1 LSVLGSTGLES
12 LDFLSRSER
21 PSDAWKSQQQALLDQ
36 AKTPDH
42 SQLLLVIVPA
52 VQKLV
57 EAAGK

>member
-1 LSVLGSTGLES
+1 M
-12 LDFLSRSER
+12 
-21 PSDAWKSQQQALLDQ
+21 LDQ

-57 EAAGK
+57 QAAEK

>member
-1 LSVLGSTGLES
+1 M
-12 LDFLSRSER
+12 
-21 PSDAWKSQQQALLDQ
+21 LDQ

-57 EAAGK
+57 EAAEK